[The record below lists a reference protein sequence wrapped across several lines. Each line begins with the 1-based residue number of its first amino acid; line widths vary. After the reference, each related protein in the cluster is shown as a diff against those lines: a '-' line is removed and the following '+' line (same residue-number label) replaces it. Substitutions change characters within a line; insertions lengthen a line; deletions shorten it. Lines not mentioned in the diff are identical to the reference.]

1 MSKNIIDDREI
12 YSDSTKE
19 YSSEENSDEEN
30 SVKNI

>member
-1 MSKNIIDDREI
+1 MSKNIIDDRQS
-12 YSDSTKE
+12 YSASTKE